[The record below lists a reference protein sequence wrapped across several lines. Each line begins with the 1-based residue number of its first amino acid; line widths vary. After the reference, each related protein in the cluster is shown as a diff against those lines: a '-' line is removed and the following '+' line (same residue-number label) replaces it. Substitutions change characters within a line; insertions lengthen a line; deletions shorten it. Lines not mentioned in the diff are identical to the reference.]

1 MSEIVRYYNEYSDI
15 EISQKTNIHSVY
27 TKNILPLFRK
37 LQDLLDKL
45 FVLNVKIFI
54 VKKHFTCYF
63 NLYVQGVM
71 LYFKT
76 GMHLGC
82 NIHKT

>member
-1 MSEIVRYYNEYSDI
+1 MSEIVRHNNECSDI

-54 VKKHFTCYF
+54 VHRVFIFQSLCSRRNVIF
-63 NLYVQGVM
+63 
-71 LYFKT
+71 
-76 GMHLGC
+76 

>member
-1 MSEIVRYYNEYSDI
+1 MSEIVRHNNECSDI

-54 VKKHFTCYF
+54 VKK
-63 NLYVQGVM
+63 QGIM

>member
-1 MSEIVRYYNEYSDI
+1 MSEIVRHNNECSDI

-45 FVLNVKIFI
+45 FVLNVKIRRNVI
-54 VKKHFTCYF
+54 
-63 NLYVQGVM
+63 
-71 LYFKT
+71 FKT